1 MRQIV
6 LAALLLLLAMPAMAQ
21 GLAGNLPPDFYP
33 QPKCEKPVPPG
44 HPPEAQN
51 QPAMQSYNAKARIF
65 NKQAE
70 IFNACMKDYRDRAQ
84 NDINVILATVHAAV
98 AAANQP

>member
-1 MRQIV
+1 MRPV
-6 LAALLLLLAMPAMAQ
+6 MLASLLLPLAMPVMAQ
-21 GLAGNLPPDFYP
+21 GAGNLPADFYP
-33 QPKCEKPVPPG
+33 RPKCEKPVPPG
-44 HPPEAQN
+44 QPPEAQN

-70 IFNACMKDYRDRAQ
+70 TFNACMKDYRDRAQ

-98 AAANQP
+98 AASNQP